1 MMLPIKKI
9 ENDLKERANKNEA
22 ILMEKYMKNNF
33 KFFGLRAPL
42 VKEVFKN
49 FISYYSIQQNELKD
63 LITYLWVKEEREYQ
77 MIAILFLN
85 HYKKW
90 LKEEDLTLI
99 QYCITHK
106 SWWDSVDSI
115 ATNILGHYMKT
126 YPHHIYPTTEKWL
139 ESNDIWLQRSILLFQ
154 LKYKTNTNLSILFN
168 SILFLKD
175 SKEFF
180 IQKAIGWALREYS
193 KVDSEKVIQFVES
206 TDLAPLSK
214 RESLKWIKSK
224 NNLK

>member
-1 MMLPIKKI
+1 
-9 ENDLKERANKNEA
+9 
-22 ILMEKYMKNNF
+22 MKNNF

-90 LKEEDLTLI
+90 LREEDLTLI

-126 YPHHIYPTTEKWL
+126 YPQHIHPTTEKWL

>member
-1 MMLPIKKI
+1 MQ
-9 ENDLKERANKNEA
+9 
-22 ILMEKYMKNNF
+22 KYMKNNF

-90 LKEEDLTLI
+90 LREEDLTLI

-126 YPHHIYPTTEKWL
+126 YPQHIHPTTEKWL

>member
-1 MMLPIKKI
+1 MLPIKKI

>member
-1 MMLPIKKI
+1 MLPIKKI

-126 YPHHIYPTTEKWL
+126 YPHHIHPTTEKWL

-168 SILFLKD
+168 NILFLKD

>member
-1 MMLPIKKI
+1 
-9 ENDLKERANKNEA
+9 
-22 ILMEKYMKNNF
+22 MKNNF

-126 YPHHIYPTTEKWL
+126 YPHHIHPTTEKWL
-139 ESNDIWLQRSILLFQ
+139 ESKDIWLQRSILLFQ

>member
-1 MMLPIKKI
+1 
-9 ENDLKERANKNEA
+9 
-22 ILMEKYMKNNF
+22 MKNNF

-90 LKEEDLTLI
+90 LREEDLTLI
-99 QYCITHK
+99 QYCISHK
-106 SWWDSVDSI
+106 SWWDSVESF
-115 ATNILGHYMKT
+115 ATNILGHDINT
-126 YPHHIYPTTEKWL
+126 YPRCIHPITEQWL
-139 ESNDIWLQRSILLFQ
+139 KSNDISLQRNSLLLLFQ

-175 SKEFF
+175 SS
-180 IQKAIGWALREYS
+180 S
-193 KVDSEKVIQFVES
+193 KKR
-206 TDLAPLSK
+206 LAGH
-214 RESLKWIKSK
+214 
-224 NNLK
+224 